1 MKVIAQAKAAVMP
14 QRRFTPILVIAGLLL
29 GAAVA
34 ASMLSAHGFTPEGW
48 QLAARYT
55 ARTSFLLFL
64 WPYLASS
71 LTRLLPNA
79 LTRTVL
85 RERRGLGLAF
95 AGAHFV
101 HLAALVTFLQVSGET
116 PSPVTLALGGFGYVL
131 VALMAA
137 TSNDASVRLLG
148 RNWVRL
154 HAFALHYVWFIF
166 VATYAG
172 RIAKHPDMSEYVVL
186 ISLAFAALAVRL
198 AAMMKRRAIEAAT

>member
-1 MKVIAQAKAAVMP
+1 MP
-14 QRRFTPILVIAGLLL
+14 QRRFTPILAIAGLLL
-29 GAAVA
+29 GAAVTG
-34 ASMLSAHGFTPEGW
+34 SMLSAHGFTTEGW

-71 LTRLLPNA
+71 LARLWPNGV
-79 LTRTVL
+79 TRTVL
-85 RERRGLGLAF
+85 RERRGFGLAF
-95 AGAHFV
+95 AGAHGV
-101 HLAALVTFLQVSGET
+101 HFAALVMFFQVSGET

-137 TSNDASVRLLG
+137 TSNNASVRLLG
-148 RNWVRL
+148 RNWPRL
-154 HAFALHYVWFIF
+154 HTFALHYVWFIF

-172 RIAKHPDMSEYVVL
+172 RIAKHPDMGEYVVL

-198 AAMMKRRAIEAAT
+198 AAMMKRQAIEAAT

>member
-1 MKVIAQAKAAVMP
+1 ML
-14 QRRFTPILVIAGLLL
+14 QRRYTTALALSGLALGALIAGWTLWI
-29 GAAVA
+29 
-34 ASMLSAHGFTPEGW
+34 HGQGSEGW

-71 LTRLLPNA
+71 VAKLWPNA
-79 LTRTVL
+79 ATRALL

-95 AGAHFV
+95 AGAHGV
-101 HLAALVTFLQVSGET
+101 HLVALLTFIQVSGQ
-116 PSPVTLALGGFGYVL
+116 PSSPVTVALGGFGFVL

-148 RNWVRL
+148 RNWPRL
-154 HAFALHYVWFIF
+154 HALSLHYVWFIF

-172 RIAKHPDMSEYVVL
+172 RVAKYPQMGEYVVL

-198 AAMMKRRAIEAAT
+198 AATMKQRVSQTA

>member
-1 MKVIAQAKAAVMP
+1 MP
-14 QRRFTPILVIAGLLL
+14 QRRFTPILAIAGLLL

-34 ASMLSAHGFTPEGW
+34 GSMLSAHGFTTEGW

-71 LTRLLPNA
+71 LARLWPSG

-85 RERRGLGLAF
+85 QERRGFGLAF
-95 AGAHFV
+95 AGAHGVHFV
-101 HLAALVTFLQVSGET
+101 ALFMFFQVSGEA

-148 RNWVRL
+148 RNWARL
-154 HAFALHYVWFIF
+154 HAFSLHYVWFIF

-172 RIAKHPDMSEYVVL
+172 RIAKHPDMGEYVVL
-186 ISLAFAALAVRL
+186 ISLAFAALAIRF
-198 AAMMKRRAIEAAT
+198 AAMFKQVRKEVAA